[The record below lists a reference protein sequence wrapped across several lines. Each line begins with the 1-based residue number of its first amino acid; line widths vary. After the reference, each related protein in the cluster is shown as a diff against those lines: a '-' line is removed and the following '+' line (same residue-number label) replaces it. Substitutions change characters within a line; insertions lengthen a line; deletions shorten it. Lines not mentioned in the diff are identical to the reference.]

1 MDPNSKRGFGK
12 SGKAPTRE
20 PGYSWI
26 RWIALCLALILA
38 RPAIGQEWAPP
49 LALPPCVATASV
61 ARLEAR
67 CERAIDVWRYLYLD
81 TDDRLAKEQRSR
93 ALAESQL
100 QALQDAKASE
110 PFSVPVLWVVVIG
123 SAAFL
128 AGGMT
133 AVLLTR

>member
-1 MDPNSKRGFGK
+1 MDPNSKSDSKK

-20 PGYSWI
+20 PGHCWI
-26 RWIALCLALILA
+26 RWIALCLALCLT
-38 RPAIGQEWAPP
+38 RPALGQEWAPP
-49 LALPPCVATASV
+49 LALPPCVATATV

-100 QALQDAKASE
+100 QALQDAKAAE

-133 AVLLTR
+133 AVLLTK

>member
-1 MDPNSKRGFGK
+1 MEE
-12 SGKAPTRE
+12 APTRE

-26 RWIALCLALILA
+26 RWIALCLALCLA
-38 RPAIGQEWAPP
+38 RPALGQEWAPP

-100 QALQDAKASE
+100 QALQDLKAAE
-110 PFSVPVLWVVVIG
+110 PFSVPALWVVVVG